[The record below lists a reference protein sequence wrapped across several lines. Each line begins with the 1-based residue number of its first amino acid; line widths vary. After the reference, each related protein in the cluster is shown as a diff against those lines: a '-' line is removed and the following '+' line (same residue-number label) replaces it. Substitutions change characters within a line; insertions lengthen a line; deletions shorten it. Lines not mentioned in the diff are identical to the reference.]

1 MTKGIRNERRHLTQY
16 NLHKL
21 KIHAQRTTTKPILQE
36 HKQAKKIHI
45 KHISMLACGEVVR
58 SWGMR
63 MENGDKR
70 EFLKTCL
77 PGQASYLIGFGG
89 RII

>member
-1 MTKGIRNERRHLTQY
+1 MTKGIRNERRQLTQS

-21 KIHAQRTTTKPILQE
+21 KIHARRTTRKPILQE
-36 HKQAKKIHI
+36 YKQTKEIHI

-58 SWGMR
+58 SWGMS

-70 EFLKTCL
+70 RFFFFFFKLAFWDR
-77 PGQASYLIGFGG
+77 QAT
-89 RII
+89 